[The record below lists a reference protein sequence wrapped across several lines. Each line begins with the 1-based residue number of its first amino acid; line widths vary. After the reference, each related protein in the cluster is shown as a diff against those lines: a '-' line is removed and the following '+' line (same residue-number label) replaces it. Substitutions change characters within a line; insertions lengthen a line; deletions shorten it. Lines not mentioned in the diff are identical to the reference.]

1 MQIARLFVE
10 VRHALKYN
18 LSRSRRMD
26 ENSIN
31 LNSTKI
37 YEKVFTPN
45 VKGYD
50 PEEVDTFLDEII
62 ADYVAFEK
70 YYRESRDYIREL
82 EDSLRKERENVRTL
96 TVNNAKLNSRVEGI
110 KEGES
115 INQSN
120 IELIQRIRKLEN
132 ALYRLGE
139 DPSKM

>member
-1 MQIARLFVE
+1 
-10 VRHALKYN
+10 
-18 LSRSRRMD
+18 MD